1 MNAYNTYRIVYIE
14 YSRGESE
21 RVEAEFNAPNNKLA
35 LLKASPFLGGC
46 GSLDYWDEEE
56 LKEYA
61 RMSTAEIENMIYSS
75 NGDGQDYLIS
85 CTNAYTK
92 ETIFRDD
99 ASSFQV
105 LADED
110 WDTILEIVGSDTE
123 EDE

>member
-1 MNAYNTYRIVYIE
+1 MNAYNTYRIVFIE

-21 RVEAEFNAPNNKLA
+21 RIEAEFNAPNNKLA

-61 RMSTAEIENMIYSS
+61 KMSMAEIEDRIYSN

-92 ETIFRDD
+92 DVIFRDSVD
-99 ASSFQV
+99 GFRSLV
-105 LADED
+105 DED
-110 WDTILEIVGSDTE
+110 WDTILEIVGSDTD
-123 EDE
+123 EDD